1 MNIIL
6 VNKFLRP
13 VGGAE
18 TYLLKLGA
26 YLASEGHRVSC
37 FGMHH
42 PENCVGND
50 AGLETAQ
57 MDFHGGGMLSKLTY
71 PTRVIYS
78 AEARR
83 KLLAL
88 LEREQPDVL
97 HLNNFNYQLTPSV
110 LLAARDYREKTGQ
123 PLRVVCT
130 AHDCQLVC
138 PGHLMFRPDEG
149 TVCEAC
155 IDGNVLPCIANRC
168 IHGSRLRSMLG
179 AAEAVYWRAREVY
192 RLIDAVICPSQFMA
206 RTLAHNPHL
215 AGRTTVLR
223 NFVTRPVSA
232 VRQVPAGEGYVL
244 YFGRYAE
251 EKGLRTLLE
260 VCRALPQIPFVFAGA
275 GPLAHLMADVPNVKN
290 LGFLSGEALETV
302 IRGARF
308 SVCPSEC
315 NENCPFSVMES
326 IMEGTP
332 VLGADRGGIPELIE
346 EGKTGWLFP
355 AGDAA
360 ALRTAVETLWNST
373 QPEEYATRCAAAGE
387 AFDDLPA
394 YAARLTEIY
403 RGGM

>member
-6 VNKFLRP
+6 VNKLLRP

-26 YLASEGHRVSC
+26 YLASEGHRVSY

-130 AHDCQLVC
+130 AHD
-138 PGHLMFRPDEG
+138 
-149 TVCEAC
+149 
-155 IDGNVLPCIANRC
+155 
-168 IHGSRLRSMLG
+168 
-179 AAEAVYWRAREVY
+179 
-192 RLIDAVICPSQFMA
+192 
-206 RTLAHNPHL
+206 
-215 AGRTTVLR
+215 
-223 NFVTRPVSA
+223 
-232 VRQVPAGEGYVL
+232 
-244 YFGRYAE
+244 
-251 EKGLRTLLE
+251 
-260 VCRALPQIPFVFAGA
+260 
-275 GPLAHLMADVPNVKN
+275 
-290 LGFLSGEALETV
+290 
-302 IRGARF
+302 
-308 SVCPSEC
+308 
-315 NENCPFSVMES
+315 
-326 IMEGTP
+326 
-332 VLGADRGGIPELIE
+332 
-346 EGKTGWLFP
+346 
-355 AGDAA
+355 
-360 ALRTAVETLWNST
+360 
-373 QPEEYATRCAAAGE
+373 
-387 AFDDLPA
+387 
-394 YAARLTEIY
+394 
-403 RGGM
+403 